1 MTEPAFDVQPD
12 AASSL
17 LAEVMDRSEQNLAAC
32 YQCRR
37 CAAAC
42 SVADETGYLT
52 PDRLIR
58 MIATGDRENAINNDL
73 VWQCVS
79 CYKCG
84 IRCPN
89 NIQTGRITETLK
101 KMAKESHH
109 PTHHNQHRHER
120 IAHFHDAFLTAGV
133 RRGRV
138 NETEFMGIYELKN
151 TISNIKT
158 MNISAIGGELA
169 AQMQLGLAMLRLR
182 RMHFKFLSAKGRK
195 EIKQLYKRHKS
206 GKSRYFG

>member
-1 MTEPAFDVQPD
+1 MTEPALDVRPEA
-12 AASSL
+12 AASL
-17 LAEVMDRSEQNLAAC
+17 LKEVTDRSEQNLSAC

-37 CAAAC
+37 CAGAC
-42 SVADETGYLT
+42 SVADETEYLT

-58 MIATGDRENAINNDL
+58 MIITGNREGALNNDL

-101 KMAKESHH
+101 KMAKESHQT
-109 PTHHNQHRHER
+109 PRHKK
-120 IAHFHDAFLTAGV
+120 IAHFHDAFVTAGV
-133 RRGRV
+133 RWGRV
-138 NETEFMGIYELKN
+138 NETEFMGMYEMKN
-151 TISNIKT
+151 TFSDLKT
-158 MNISAIGGELA
+158 MNISAITGELA
-169 AQMQLGLAMLRLR
+169 AQMQLGLAMLKKG
-182 RMHFKFLSAKGRK
+182 RMHFRFLSAKGRK

-206 GKSRYFG
+206 G

>member
-1 MTEPAFDVQPD
+1 MTEPALDVRPAI
-12 AASSL
+12 AASL
-17 LAEVMDRSEQNLAAC
+17 LAEVMTRSEQNLSAC

-37 CAAAC
+37 CAGAC
-42 SVADETGYLT
+42 SVADETRFLT

-58 MIATGDRENAINNDL
+58 MIITGDRENALNNDL

-89 NIQTGRITETLK
+89 KIQTGRITETLK
-101 KMAKESHH
+101 KMAKESHQQ
-109 PTHHNQHRHER
+109 PRHQR
-120 IAHFHDAFLTAGV
+120 IAHFHDAFVTAGV

-138 NETEFMGIYELKN
+138 NETEFMGIYEMKN
-151 TISNIKT
+151 TILSIKT
-158 MNISAIGGELA
+158 MNINAITGELA
-169 AQMQLGLAMLRLR
+169 AQMQLGLAMLKRG

-195 EIKQLYKRHKS
+195 EIKALYKNEKR
-206 GKSRYFG
+206 G